1 MHRCT
6 QPSTFSPPAFQ
17 VLFGVLLRGSR
28 LRPGGGGMDT
38 ATGAAAESNTLRLAA
53 AGPRFSYLPVSAPS
67 ALLRQASALPGLQ
80 LGRSWSQGELSRTA
94 SGVLAAPAASGAAA
108 GTGAVE
114 SAAAY
119 SFASLL
125 AAPRPRG
132 GSGGDG
138 GGAAPGASAA
148 AVGAGVSAAATKLVG
163 SLQGLLGDKAADV
176 AAWSE
181 MGGGGLLSSLTRSFN
196 K

>member
-1 MHRCT
+1 
-6 QPSTFSPPAFQ
+6 

-28 LRPGGGGMDT
+28 ARPVGGGMD
-38 ATGAAAESNTLRLAA
+38 AAAGAAGESNTLRMAA

-67 ALLRQASALPGLQ
+67 ALLRQASALHPGLQ
-80 LGRSWSQGELSRTA
+80 LGRSWSQGELSRAA
-94 SGVLAAPAASGAAA
+94 SGMLAAPAAAAAAA
-108 GTGAVE
+108 GAGAAE

-125 AAPRPRG
+125 TAPRLRDVVD
-132 GSGGDG
+132 GDV

-181 MGGGGLLSSLTRSFN
+181 MGGGGLLSSLTRGFN